1 MGKSIKSI
9 HESKGSL
16 GSIEKSA
23 SISEKDDA
31 VVEPGQVVQLDI
43 SVWDDLGCE
52 VQADH
57 RKIDVIIGAGQLLPD
72 IEGALV
78 GLRRGDRRRV
88 RLSPNEAFGE
98 HDAGKVVEFDRDEFP
113 PDVAAGDHFDAERD
127 EGGLLVLRVVSVHSD
142 YVLVDLNHP
151 LAGHIVDIE
160 FLVQGMRPAN
170 KSELESPHN
179 RQKSDDS
186 SRASRLLPVGSLLRG
201 RPAR

>member
-9 HESKGSL
+9 HESKGNL
-16 GSIEKSA
+16 GSIERNA

-31 VVEPGQVVQLDI
+31 VVEPGKVVQLDI
-43 SVWDDLGCE
+43 SVSDDLGCE
-52 VQADH
+52 IQADH
-57 RKIDVIIGAGQLLPD
+57 RRIDVSIGAGQLLPN

-98 HDAGKVVEFDRDEFP
+98 HDAEKVVEFDRGEFP
-113 PDVAAGDHFDAERD
+113 PDVLAGDHFEAERD
-127 EGGLLVLRVVSVHSD
+127 EGGRLVLRVVSVHSD

-151 LAGHIVDIE
+151 LAGQFVDIE
-160 FLVQGMRPAN
+160 FLVQGIRPAS
-170 KSELESPHN
+170 KSELELPDN

-186 SRASRLLPVGSLLRG
+186 ARASRLLPVESLLRG
-201 RPAR
+201 RTER